1 MAKFKVYFSIGDRN
15 MFMVVE
21 ADGKLDAENKIRG
34 RLRIHR
40 SEKIKESE
48 GAYDTVRNLMN
59 MFGIK

>member
-1 MAKFKVYFSIGDRN
+1 MI
-15 MFMVVE
+15 VE

-34 RLRIHR
+34 KLRIHR

-48 GAYDTVRNLMN
+48 GAYDAVRNLMN

>member
-1 MAKFKVYFSIGDRN
+1 
-15 MFMVVE
+15 MVVE